1 MLGIFKKQLKAG
13 LDIGQDSFKYV
24 LLDEDRGI
32 IHYGREKKILPKR
45 DRKDYL
51 ITGEELTERLKAF
64 LSACQKDCQKYN
76 NNVNTA
82 IQGEG
87 TICQYIDLPK
97 LTKKELDVAVPSQA
111 MKYIPFPM
119 ETISLSYITVP
130 SIKKE
135 ENKTGIFFVAAQ
147 KKSVEDMKNILEQ
160 CGLQIE
166 GMETPVIS
174 LVREWARNHGK
185 KDNFYA
191 LVHTG
196 FRLTQVI
203 ILKDRH
209 PYYCREFSIAGR
221 DFTYAIQMGE
231 QISWEE
237 AEVYKM
243 SYDATQ
249 KDVSMEPFMIKW
261 LDDVKKSLGFFNKQ
275 FQNQSS
281 SINQVFL
288 SGGTALM
295 KGLDMRLSEHI
306 NIPVICDTWDKI
318 KVDSKFTQTV
328 EPVKFKLAAGLVLKS

>member
-13 LDIGQDSFKYV
+13 LDIGQDNLTYI

-32 IHYGREKKILPKR
+32 VHYGREEPVFPEREKKDDILK
-45 DRKDYL
+45 
-51 ITGEELTERLKAF
+51 GEELKEKLKVF
-64 LSACQKDCQKYN
+64 LSSCQKDCQNYS

-97 LTKKELDVAVPSQA
+97 LTKKELDVAVPAQA
-111 MKYIPFPM
+111 IKYIPF
-119 ETISLSYITVP
+119 SLDSVNISYITVP
-130 SIKKE
+130 SIKQE
-135 ENKTGIFFVAAQ
+135 ANKTGIFFVAAQ

-160 CGLQIE
+160 CGLVIDS
-166 GMETPVIS
+166 METPVMS
-174 LVREWARNHGK
+174 LVREWARNHAM

-203 ILKDRH
+203 ILKDRY
-209 PYYCREFSIAGR
+209 PYYCWEFSIAGR
-221 DFTYAIQMGE
+221 DLTYAMQMGE
-231 QISWEE
+231 QISWKE
-237 AEVYKM
+237 AEGYKM

-261 LDDVKKSLGFFNKQ
+261 LDEVKKSLGFFNKQ
-275 FQNQSS
+275 FRSQSV
-281 SINQVFL
+281 SIEKIFL

-295 KGLDMRLSEHI
+295 KGLDRRLSEHI
-306 NIPVICDTWDKI
+306 NMPVDADTWDKI
-318 KVDSKFTQTV
+318 KIDSKFTQQI
-328 EPVKFKLAAGLVLKS
+328 EPVKFKLAAGLVIKS